1 MISKP
6 TGNLKYWLL
15 RILRWDP
22 KTILYGVLLAVIAAL
37 SGIALLMLSGW
48 FITATAATGVALAAG
63 LTHKLDIYLPGSG
76 IRFFALSRTIGRYAE
91 RLYNHNAVL
100 TLIATLRQQ
109 LFLGLTQL
117 PKHQLKRTQNSEWLS
132 KLTADLD
139 SLDNILLNM
148 LIPPA
153 VGLIVTLVIGLF
165 LMFFWP
171 LLALILT
178 LSLIVICVL
187 TATLTIKTSQVDSY
201 QTAQLLNH
209 ARSQAIEHLQGQLV
223 LQSMHANDQHQQ
235 QLINTIEEFGAVQNR
250 LKKRLENSQL
260 IHSVL
265 LGLCLIAISLL
276 AFIGFQNTY
285 FNGPMAILVILACV
299 GVVELLQNLPTQF
312 SQWGKTEFAA
322 QRLRPLAEQ
331 STKLAQTNKPTMATQ
346 FAGMQ
351 NLRCLRLTLAGHP
364 YIPTSID
371 RPIDINLGSSD
382 KLLVLGKSGRGK
394 STLSDLLCGQADT
407 SQFKQTQCQVLIN
420 QQPLTDNNLP
430 QWQQQLGYLTQRNA
444 ILADTLY
451 ANLSLGMHDLND
463 EQIFAALDLVELG
476 DWARALPDQLD
487 TWLGDT
493 GNKLSGGQARRL
505 CLARLIL
512 KSPPLLVLDEP
523 FNGVD
528 NNMATTIWAK
538 LQPWLQDKCVVLLMH
553 ERPVFWAKSSTKNSH
568 KITELTL

>member
-48 FITATAATGVALAAG
+48 FITATAVTGVALAAG

-109 LFLGLTQL
+109 LFVGLTQL

-187 TATLTIKTSQVDSY
+187 TATLTIKTSQGDSY

-265 LGLCLIAISLL
+265 YHCCYQLSKHLFQRPNGDISHPCLCGCGRAI
-276 AFIGFQNTY
+276 
-285 FNGPMAILVILACV
+285 
-299 GVVELLQNLPTQF
+299 
-312 SQWGKTEFAA
+312 
-322 QRLRPLAEQ
+322 
-331 STKLAQTNKPTMATQ
+331 TKLT
-346 FAGMQ
+346 
-351 NLRCLRLTLAGHP
+351 H
-364 YIPTSID
+364 SI
-371 RPIDINLGSSD
+371 
-382 KLLVLGKSGRGK
+382 
-394 STLSDLLCGQADT
+394 
-407 SQFKQTQCQVLIN
+407 
-420 QQPLTDNNLP
+420 
-430 QWQQQLGYLTQRNA
+430 
-444 ILADTLY
+444 
-451 ANLSLGMHDLND
+451 
-463 EQIFAALDLVELG
+463 
-476 DWARALPDQLD
+476 
-487 TWLGDT
+487 
-493 GNKLSGGQARRL
+493 
-505 CLARLIL
+505 
-512 KSPPLLVLDEP
+512 
-523 FNGVD
+523 
-528 NNMATTIWAK
+528 
-538 LQPWLQDKCVVLLMH
+538 
-553 ERPVFWAKSSTKNSH
+553 
-568 KITELTL
+568 